1 MSFIPLLL
9 AAPLVTAG
17 VCALTARWASRASVA
32 GAAVTFGLAVAVSAD
47 GFAAP
52 AQRALGGV
60 VYLDALSALI
70 VLVVAL
76 VAALAAIQSV
86 SYLAN
91 EVAAGHL
98 RPERVRWFHVWF
110 QLSVVAML
118 LVPLLNNLGAMWVA
132 IEATTLT
139 TALLVAFFRRGRD
152 LEAAW
157 KYLMLCT
164 VGIAFALLGVVLTF
178 YAASRAAGSGAG
190 LEWDQLRANAALLDP
205 RLMRLAFVLV
215 LVGFGTKAGLAPMH
229 TWLPDAHGQ
238 GPTPVS
244 ALLSGAL
251 LPCALYGVLRFHLL
265 TSGAVGST
273 FSSDLL
279 IAIGAFSMLVAV
291 PFVIV
296 QHDLKRLL
304 AYSSVEH
311 MGVIAIA
318 VGIGSPLALFSAAF
332 HLFNHALA
340 KSALFFAA
348 GAIGQRYGTL
358 RIAQLRGAID
368 VARVPALALVLGT
381 LAISGLPPFAP
392 FASELGIARAGL
404 DGRPSAIGG
413 IVVLLVA
420 TVLVF
425 GGMSFHVLQVVL
437 RRPPRRTYGGTF
449 GPSWLLLGVPIGA
462 LAVIG
467 VWLPPLLS
475 GPFAAVA
482 RVLAVAV
489 P

>member
-1 MSFIPLLL
+1 MSLIAPLL
-9 AAPLVTAG
+9 AAS
-17 VCALTARWASRASVA
+17 ALTAAICAFAGRRAPLVSVG
-32 GAAVTFGLAVAVSAD
+32 GAVVTFGLALAVSAD
-47 GFAAP
+47 GFTAP
-52 AQRALGGV
+52 AQRALDGV
-60 VYLDALSALI
+60 FYLDALSALI
-70 VLVVAL
+70 VLVVGL
-76 VAALAAIQSV
+76 VAVLAAIQSV
-86 SYLAN
+86 SYLQN
-91 EVAAGHL
+91 EVAGGHL

-110 QLSVVAML
+110 HLSVLAML
-118 LVPLLNNLGAMWVA
+118 AVPLLNDLGQMWVA

-164 VGIAFALLGVVLTF
+164 VGIAFALFGVVLTF
-178 YAASRAAGSGAG
+178 YAASHGADPAAG
-190 LEWDQLRANAALLDP
+190 LEWDRLRANAALLDP

-265 TSGAVGST
+265 AAGAVGSG

-279 IAIGAFSMLVAV
+279 IAIGTFSMLVAV

-318 VGIGSPLALFSAAF
+318 VGIGGPLALFSAAF

-358 RIAQLRGAID
+358 RIAHLRGAID
-368 VARVPALALVLGT
+368 LARIPALGLVIGT

-392 FASELGIARAGL
+392 FASELGIVRAGL
-404 DGRPSAIGG
+404 EGRPAAVAG
-413 IVVLLVA
+413 VVALLLA

-437 RRPPRRTYGGTF
+437 REAPRRRYDVAF
-449 GPSWLLLGVPIGA
+449 GPSWLVLGAPLAALL
-462 LAVIG
+462 LIG
-467 VWLPPLLS
+467 VWLPPMLS
-475 GPFAAVA
+475 GPFSAVA
-482 RVLAVAV
+482 RVLAVTA